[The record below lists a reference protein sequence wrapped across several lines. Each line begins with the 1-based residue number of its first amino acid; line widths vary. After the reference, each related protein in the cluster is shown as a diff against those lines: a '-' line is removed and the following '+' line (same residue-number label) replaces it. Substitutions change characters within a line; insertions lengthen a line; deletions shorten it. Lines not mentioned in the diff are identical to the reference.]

1 MESLNTQNKH
11 IGWWEKSIS
20 EPVTGK
26 NAVLQ
31 AISNIKDPVYIISKN
46 GNLSVVQDGIAS
58 IGSKE
63 TKEIKGFPLL
73 AYAPPLLPED
83 LGDPVF
89 KKRYNLRFAYI
100 VGAMANGITST
111 EMVEAAGRAGMLGF
125 FGSGGLTIPE
135 IEKAI
140 HDLKRRLDTFP
151 FGLNLIH
158 SHNSPEFELET
169 VRLYLKHQVSL
180 ISASAYLEL
189 TLPLVYFR
197 IKGIYRNTQGEIVC
211 PNKIIA
217 KVSRIEV
224 ASKFLSPPPE
234 KLISQLI
241 EKKMISPE
249 EASLAEH
256 ISMADD
262 ITAEADSGGHT
273 DNRPAISL
281 LPTMIALRNNFTN
294 KYNYSK
300 PIGVGLGGGIATP
313 ESAAAAFALGASY
326 VLTGSI
332 NQSCTEAGTSETVRQ
347 MLAQAKQ
354 ADVVMAPSGDMFEL
368 GVKVQV
374 LKRGTMFPM
383 RASKLYDIF
392 TKHDNFE
399 NIPDDQKE
407 FVEKKLLRCSFEKEW
422 EQTKKFFAGI
432 DPKQIDIGEKH
443 PKHKMALIFRSYLGR
458 ASTWANTGDPSRTI
472 DYQIWCG
479 PSMGAFN
486 EWVKGSFL
494 EDYKNRKIVTVALNL
509 LYGASITTRA
519 GWLRTQ
525 AIELPANAASF
536 TPIKDQKIWEFI
548 GK

>member
-1 MESLNTQNKH
+1 
-11 IGWWEKSIS
+11 
-20 EPVTGK
+20 
-26 NAVLQ
+26 
-31 AISNIKDPVYIISKN
+31 
-46 GNLSVVQDGIAS
+46 
-58 IGSKE
+58 
-63 TKEIKGFPLL
+63 
-73 AYAPPLLPED
+73 
-83 LGDPVF
+83 
-89 KKRYNLRFAYI
+89 
-100 VGAMANGITST
+100 
-111 EMVEAAGRAGMLGF
+111 
-125 FGSGGLTIPE
+125 
-135 IEKAI
+135 
-140 HDLKRRLDTFP
+140 
-151 FGLNLIH
+151 
-158 SHNSPEFELET
+158 
-169 VRLYLKHQVSL
+169 
-180 ISASAYLEL
+180 
-189 TLPLVYFR
+189 
-197 IKGIYRNTQGEIVC
+197 
-211 PNKIIA
+211 
-217 KVSRIEV
+217 
-224 ASKFLSPPPE
+224 
-234 KLISQLI
+234 
-241 EKKMISPE
+241 MISPE